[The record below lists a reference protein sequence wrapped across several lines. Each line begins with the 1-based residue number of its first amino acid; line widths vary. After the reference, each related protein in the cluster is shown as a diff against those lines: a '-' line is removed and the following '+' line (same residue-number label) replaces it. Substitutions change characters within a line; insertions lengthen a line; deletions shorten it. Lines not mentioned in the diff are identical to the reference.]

1 MPLLLVAFA
10 TLYALALTTDLSLPY
25 FSFLLSALVLTGSIL
40 VVNERLLKEH
50 WEEVVG
56 LSRTKRWAG
65 VTYGLV
71 LLSTFGYLLLLV
83 LSDS

>member
-10 TLYALALTTDLSLPY
+10 TLYALVLTILSLPY
-25 FSFLLSALVLTGSIL
+25 LSFLLSSVVLTGGIL

-50 WEEVVG
+50 WEEVIE

-65 VTYGLV
+65 ITYTLV

-83 LSDS
+83 LSD